1 MDELMVKKKAIE
13 GINAELDKQVKE
25 RLKEWLNL

>member
-25 RLKEWLNL
+25 RLKE